1 MINPKSKEHI
11 HTRREFIS
19 IPWLEW
25 LLILLAAI
33 ALGLLLAKNGGG
45 PLFSD
50 EFYYLDASLNGYTS
64 LQVLFYYTHLYFQ
77 RFFMEMAKTPIAGAK
92 YYWAFL
98 ITGTALMIYLASRLL
113 TQRSTALNALL
124 GSGLFLSLPIL
135 AKYSGVPKNDFTAMF
150 IVALISLIYLLA
162 ARNQFKSPVLLALLG
177 FLFLLAFK
185 SKETAVISGLIFLGF
200 GFGSN
205 GRFQLKLF
213 WKRLRFFLIGFAL
226 GIVIFIFLNFL
237 IVRDA
242 FWGLRPS
249 EFIGYLQVA
258 RNISGTMEAS
268 ERFPTSYV
276 FQFALL
282 PLLFYLISPFKLSKD
297 EFLIP
302 KKLLWSYPLILIII
316 LMVSAIAD
324 SGRGFYDRF
333 YFPVLPILCIFG
345 AQVIL
350 PAEPPLREDWRR
362 FILFAMLGVV
372 IGTGSVILIQ
382 SAIEGSKITL
392 IQAVQHVL
400 LPIFLCLTLLSLG
413 WKQTVTARSLNLP
426 VLLLSAML
434 VPPIFANFQSIVVE
448 QPINKRLSTMLY
460 PFSAFNSEI
469 QYSPDMVLYVSS
481 SMYKEYQMLTLKKD
495 ELRSMFNVYFRA
507 NATVD
512 NFILPIDYDYA
523 KGILVYNDPLE
534 TLPSMNYDLAFLT
547 AHDWSQVQGIPD
559 LLALVTA
566 NFEVIPDDQQ
576 AFFLLKRK
584 VK

>member
-1 MINPKSKEHI
+1 VINPKSKEQI
-11 HTRREFIS
+11 RTRREFIG

-64 LQVLFYYTHLYFQ
+64 LQILFYYTHLYLQ
-77 RFFMEMAKTPIAGAK
+77 RFFMEVAKTPIAGAK

-113 TQRSTALNALL
+113 TRRSSVLNALL

-150 IVALISLIYLLA
+150 IVALISLVYLLA
-162 ARNQFKSPVLLALLG
+162 ARNQFKSPVILGLLG

-185 SKETAVISGLIFLGF
+185 SKETAVISGYIFLGF

-205 GRFQLKLF
+205 GSFQLKLF
-213 WKRLRFFLIGFAL
+213 WERLRFFLIGFAI
-226 GIVIFIFLNFL
+226 GVVIFIFLNFL

-249 EFIGYLQVA
+249 EFIGYFQVA

-276 FQFALL
+276 IEFAIL
-282 PLLFYLISPFKLSKD
+282 PLLFYLISPFKLAKV
-297 EFLIP
+297 EFNIP
-302 KKLLWSYPLILIII
+302 QKLLWSYPLILIII
-316 LMVSAIAD
+316 LMVSSIAG

-362 FILFAMLGVV
+362 IILFAILGVA
-372 IGTGSVILIQ
+372 IGAGSLILIQ
-382 SAIEGSKITL
+382 SVIEGSKITL
-392 IQAVQHVL
+392 VQAVQLIL

-413 WKQTVTARSLNLP
+413 WMQTVTARRLSLP
-426 VLLLSAML
+426 VLFLSALL
-434 VPPIFANFQSIVVE
+434 VPPIFANYHSIVIE
-448 QPINKRLSTMLY
+448 QPINKRLSTVLY

-523 KGILVYNDPLE
+523 KGILVYKDPLE
-534 TLPSMNYDLAFLT
+534 TIPALDYDLAFLT
-547 AHDWSQVQGIPD
+547 AHDWSQVQGVPE
-559 LLALVTA
+559 LLAQITA

>member
-1 MINPKSKEHI
+1 MINQKSNEQI
-11 HTRREFIS
+11 RTGREFIG

-25 LLILLAAI
+25 LLILLAAF
-33 ALGLLLAKNGGG
+33 ALGSLLAKNGGG

-50 EFYYLDASLNGYTS
+50 EYYYLDASLNGYTS

-92 YYWAFL
+92 FYWAFL
-98 ITGTALMIYLASRLL
+98 ITGTAVMIYLASRLL
-113 TQRSTALNALL
+113 TRRSTVLNALL

-150 IVALISLIYLLA
+150 IVALIVLIYMLA
-162 ARNQFKSPVLLALLG
+162 ARTQFKSPVLLGLLG

-185 SKETAVISGLIFLGF
+185 SKETAVICGFIYIGF

-205 GRFQLKLF
+205 NRFQFKLF
-213 WKRLRFFLIGFAL
+213 WDRLRFFLIGFAL
-226 GIVIFIFLNFL
+226 GILIFIGINYL
-237 IVRDA
+237 IVHDA

-249 EFIGYLQVA
+249 EFIGYFQVA

-276 FQFALL
+276 FQFAIL
-282 PLLFYLISPFKLSKD
+282 PLLFYLISPFMFAKD
-297 EFLIP
+297 EFHIP
-302 KKLLWSYPLILIII
+302 QKLLWSYPLILIII
-316 LMVSAIAD
+316 LMVSALAG

-333 YFPVLPILCIFG
+333 YFPALPILCIFG
-345 AQVIL
+345 GQVIL
-350 PAEPPLREDWRR
+350 PVESPLRGDWQRI
-362 FILFAMLGVV
+362 FYFAILGVAV
-372 IGTGSVILIQ
+372 GIGSVVLIQ
-382 SAIEGSKITL
+382 SVIEGSDFTL
-392 IQAVQHVL
+392 FQAVQHIL

-413 WKQTVTARSLNLP
+413 WTHKLTTRSLKLP
-426 VLLLSAML
+426 VLFLSAML
-434 VPPIFANFQSIVVE
+434 IPPIFANYQSIVID
-448 QPINKRLSTMLY
+448 QPINKRLSTVLY

-469 QYSPDMVLYVSS
+469 QYSPGMVLYVSS

-523 KGILVYNDPLE
+523 MGILVYKDPLE
-534 TLPSMNYDLAFLT
+534 TIPALNYDLAFLT
-547 AHDWSQVQGIPD
+547 AHDWIQVQGIPD
-559 LLALVTA
+559 LFALVTA